1 MYFRSTLASAFTE
14 PSFTCYKLLSRIQ
27 EPFLFV
33 KRHAGIQHHVAARR
47 SELAYRSGQG
57 RRLLACEVQPVK
69 RSQLHYIHECLW
81 EFANGNSRVAI
92 SAGKLVSWLPLMYN
106 TVSEVS
112 CPISAGT
119 LVS

>member
-1 MYFRSTLASAFTE
+1 MYPRSTLASAFTE

-33 KRHAGIQHHVAARR
+33 KRHAGIQLHVAARR
-47 SELAYRSGQG
+47 SELAYRSRHARQ
-57 RRLLACEVQPVK
+57 LIAAEVQPL
-69 RSQLHYIHECLW
+69 SD
-81 EFANGNSRVAI
+81 
-92 SAGKLVSWLPLMYN
+92 
-106 TVSEVS
+106 VS

>member
-1 MYFRSTLASAFTE
+1 MYPRSTLASAFTE

-33 KRHAGIQHHVAARR
+33 NRHAVIQHHVAARR
-47 SELAYRSGQG
+47 SELAYRSRQA
-57 RRLLACEVQPVK
+57 R
-69 RSQLHYIHECLW
+69 QLVELR
-81 EFANGNSRVAI
+81 FNSF
-92 SAGKLVSWLPLMYN
+92 SD
-106 TVSEVS
+106 VS